1 MKKQD
6 LAAVALIA
14 ALYAALHFLGV
25 GCPIKALTGV
35 SCAGCGM
42 TRAWL
47 AVLGGHWAEA
57 FACHPLFWVVPL
69 AALVFLFRRR
79 MPRRLFQGLVWAA
92 ALAFVAVYAV
102 RMADPTDQVVVFA
115 PERGLIVRTL
125 RQLPGLLP

>member
-14 ALYAALHFLGV
+14 AVYTALHFAGL

-47 AVLGGHWAEA
+47 EALAGHWAAA
-57 FACHPLFWVVPL
+57 FSYHPLFWAVPL
-69 AALVFLFRRR
+69 GAAVFLLRRR
-79 MPRRLFQGLVWAA
+79 LPRRLVSALVWAA
-92 ALAFVAVYAV
+92 AIAFVAVYAL
-102 RMADPTDQVVVFA
+102 RLADPADRVVVFA
-115 PERGLIVRTL
+115 PREGLIYRIL
-125 RQLPGLLP
+125 RLLPFRK

>member
-6 LAAVALIA
+6 WAALAAVA
-14 ALYAALHFLGV
+14 ALYAALHFAGF
-25 GCPIKALTGV
+25 GCPIKAVTGV

-47 AVLGGHWAEA
+47 AALSGDLSAA
-57 FACHPLFWVVPL
+57 FAYHPLFWVVPL

-79 MPRRLFQGLVWAA
+79 LPRRLFTALLLAA

-102 RMADPTDQVVVFA
+102 RLADPRDPVVVFA
-115 PERGLIVRTL
+115 PEE
-125 RQLPGLLP
+125 GLLYRILRLLPFRK